1 MKKYSIFFIATN
13 MVKVEL
19 ASKKVFYEKNTA
31 IFRKTPKF
39 VDANRIIIDWI
50 KIMIFF

>member
-1 MKKYSIFFIATN
+1 

-31 IFRKTPKF
+31 IFRKTPKV
-39 VDANRIIIDWI
+39 VDAKRVIINH
-50 KIMIFF
+50 